1 MFGKDLLVRML
12 DRRDTLPPDEISLI
26 EGLPVRP
33 VTFGP
38 DEEIVREGSRPTDS
52 CLIASGF
59 AVRNQDI
66 RRGKRQITAIH
77 VPGDFVDLHSLLLK
91 VMDHSVS
98 ALGACDVVFI
108 RHKDL
113 LAAMDRSPHLTRMLW
128 LSTTI
133 DASIQRTWIT
143 CLGRR
148 SSIQHLAHVI
158 CELYVRLE
166 IVGLASDQTFTIPL
180 TQAEMGDVLGLSIV
194 HVNRTLQEL
203 RAKDL
208 VSWKDRRIV
217 ILDFQR
223 LVLLADFDATY
234 LNLFHEPR

>member
-12 DRRDTLPPDEISLI
+12 DRRDTLPTDEIALI
-26 EGLPVRP
+26 DALPVRP

-38 DEEIVREGSRPTDS
+38 DEEIVREGSRPAES
-52 CLIASGF
+52 CLVASGF
-59 AVRNQDI
+59 AVRNQAI
-66 RRGKRQITAIH
+66 REGKRQITAIH

-91 VMDHSVS
+91 MMDHSVS
-98 ALGACDVVFI
+98 ALGSCDVVFI

-113 LAAMDRSPHLTRMLW
+113 LTAMDRSPHLTRMFW
-128 LSTTI
+128 LSTAI

-148 SSIQHLAHVI
+148 SAKQHLAHII
-158 CELYVRLE
+158 CELYIRLE
-166 IVGLASDQTFTIPL
+166 IVGLASDQSFAIPL
-180 TQAEMGDVLGLSIV
+180 TQAELGDVLGLSVV

-203 RAKDL
+203 RATDL

-217 ILDFQR
+217 ILDFER
-223 LVLLADFDATY
+223 LALLADFDATY

>member
-12 DRRDTLPPDEISLI
+12 DRRDTLPPDEIALI
-26 EGLPVRP
+26 EALPVRP
-33 VTFGP
+33 VTFRP
-38 DEEIVREGSRPTDS
+38 DEEVVREGSRPAES
-52 CLIASGF
+52 CLVANGF
-59 AVRNQDI
+59 AVRNQAI
-66 RRGKRQITAIH
+66 RDKRQITAIH

-98 ALGACDVVFI
+98 ALGSCDVVFI

-113 LAAMDRSPHLTRMLW
+113 LAAMGESPHLTRMLW

-148 SSIQHLAHVI
+148 SAKQHLAHVI

-166 IVGLASDQTFTIPL
+166 IVGLASDQTFAIPL
-180 TQAEMGDVLGLSIV
+180 TQAELGDVLGLSVV

-203 RAKDL
+203 RANDL
-208 VSWKDRRIV
+208 LSWKDRRIV

-223 LVLLADFDATY
+223 LALLADFDATY